1 VRAFFK
7 AALLLDALHR
17 RSRGF
22 FSYRSLVSK
31 R

>member
-17 RSRGF
+17 HSRSF
-22 FSYRSLVSK
+22 FSYRPLVSK

>member
-7 AALLLDALHR
+7 AALLLDALHLHS
-17 RSRGF
+17 RSF